1 MSPGPV
7 AGDPIKEDAS
17 ELVKQLQQA
26 KQQIEA
32 ERRRAAGYQEELKSA
47 KEHHFLIQKQVE
59 QEEEFLVNKLSKRLN
74 QLKREKQTLAN
85 EVEQEE
91 EYLVNNLQKRLAK
104 VNMEKE
110 ELERRLEAET
120 EYVVNKVK
128 GKLEELARERVQ
140 LSGEKAALQAEKA
153 DLKAQVTDLAAAVQK
168 INREKVHLEQ
178 TLEAEEEQVVNRL
191 QRELEA
197 VVRNYHVLEHRL
209 EAAGISVSSIS
220 QLEPISTNTEWVY
233 GRSPS
238 RSGAH
243 RERSLS
249 ASSGASRR
257 SSINETSKPMNIDR
271 APSGSAFMVR

>member
-1 MSPGPV
+1 MDQEIT
-7 AGDPIKEDAS
+7 AGDPSKE
-17 ELVKQLQQA
+17 ELVAMLQEA
-26 KQQIEA
+26 KSQIEV
-32 ERRRAAGYQEELKSA
+32 ERRRAAGYQGQLKTA
-47 KEHHFLIQKQVE
+47 KENHFNIQKQVE

-104 VNMEKE
+104 VVKEKE

-128 GKLEELARERVQ
+128 GKLEELARERTQ
-140 LSGEKAALQAEKA
+140 LNGEKAALLSEKEH
-153 DLKAQVTDLAAAVQK
+153 LKAQVTDLAAAVQK
-168 INREKVHLEQ
+168 INREKVMLEN

-197 VVRNYHVLEHRL
+197 VVRNYHVLEHHL
-209 EAAGISVSSIS
+209 EAEGISVSSIT

-238 RSGAH
+238 RSGIQ

-257 SSINETSKPMNIDR
+257 SSLNDSKPMNIDR
-271 APSGSAFMVR
+271 APSGGGYMHYRSMT